1 MKKNIILML
10 ATSFVLLQSPVARSD
25 GDTVIQLITNQIAA
39 AADSIKQVASVE
51 AMQAAIQKVIQDT
64 TNSFM
69 KQADTSSQK
78 EIAAQGVVGDGL
90 SQTAV
95 DVFNQETVFWM
106 TPDVGT
112 CDRKKA
118 KGDLATASKQ
128 QEQTRARVNAMV
140 ATRVRGTS
148 GSGDMSTK
156 ITPIKTHDNLFCAQ
170 SDVDR
175 KYCNSV
181 SQYPDYDLNAAN
193 FMQPKNNTYD
203 QTELK
208 AAGQFIVN
216 TTAPTPLKLPQSNHS
231 TSSIEMQM
239 LREAHNAYAARLS
252 SANESLADVLA
263 DNTVPDGSPGSKG
276 IFQLMKEQVEGRAM
290 GEGGAA
296 FTTALTKG
304 GPGTAARSSAEMES
318 MTNLLLLKL
327 WESDRRQQVIQ
338 GEILSVLSHMA
349 MEHQVLSRG
358 QSVSDTEN
366 PKN

>member
-1 MKKNIILML
+1 MKKVLLVITICF
-10 ATSFVLLQSPVARSD
+10 ALLQSPVARSD
-25 GDTVIQLITNQIAA
+25 SDTVMQLITNQIAA
-39 AADSIKQVASVE
+39 AADAVKEVASVE

-64 TNSFM
+64 TDSFM

-90 SQTAV
+90 SQTAI

-112 CDRKKA
+112 CDRKTAKA
-118 KGDLATASKQ
+118 NIETASKY
-128 QEQTRARVNAMV
+128 QEKLRADVNAAV
-140 ATRVRGTS
+140 ATRVRGSS
-148 GSGDMSTK
+148 GGSSR
-156 ITPIKTHDNLFCAQ
+156 INPIKVHDTNFCAQ

-175 KYCNSV
+175 KYCDSV
-181 SQYPDYDLNAAN
+181 SQYADYDLSAAN

-203 QTELK
+203 PTEKK
-208 AAGQFIVN
+208 AAAQFIVN
-216 TTAPTPLKLPQSNHS
+216 TTAPTPLKMPQANFS

-252 SANESLADVLA
+252 SANEALADVLA
-263 DNTVPDGSPGSKG
+263 DNAVPDGAPDSKG

-304 GPGTAARSSAEMES
+304 GPGTAARSTAEMES

-327 WESDRRQQVIQ
+327 WESDRRQQVVL

-358 QSVSDTEN
+358 QSVGDTEN

>member
-1 MKKNIILML
+1 MKKNRLL
-10 ATSFVLLQSPVARSD
+10 VTTACFALLQSPTARSD
-25 GDTVIQLITNQIAA
+25 SDTVMAVLQHQIASITELGAVQSAITAMIEKMTNA
-39 AADSIKQVASVE
+39 AMELGHSDA
-51 AMQAAIQKVIQDT
+51 
-64 TNSFM
+64 
-69 KQADTSSQK
+69 QK
-78 EIAAQGVVGDGL
+78 EIVAQGVVGDGL
-90 SQTAV
+90 SQTAI

-112 CDRKKA
+112 CNRKTAKA
-118 KGDLATASKQ
+118 DIDTASKQ
-128 QEQTRARVNAMV
+128 QEKLRAQLNAAV
-140 ATRVRGTS
+140 ATRVRGS
-148 GSGDMSTK
+148 SGGSGK
-156 ITPIKTHDNLFCAQ
+156 INTLKVHDTNFCAQ

-181 SQYPDYDLNAAN
+181 SEYADFDLSAAN

-203 QTELK
+203 PTEKK
-208 AAGQFIVN
+208 AAAQFIVN
-216 TTAPTPLKLPQSNHS
+216 TTAPTPLRMPQLNHS

-252 SANESLADVLA
+252 TANESLADVLA
-263 DNTVPDGSPGSKG
+263 DNAVPDSAAPGSKG
-276 IFQLMKEQVEGRAM
+276 IFQLIKEQVEGRAM

-304 GPGTAARSSAEMES
+304 GPGTAARSTAEMES

-338 GEILSVLSHMA
+338 GEILSVLTHMA
-349 MEHQVLSRG
+349 MEHQVLSRS
-358 QSVSDTEN
+358 QSVNDTEN

>member
-1 MKKNIILML
+1 MIEKM
-10 ATSFVLLQSPVARSD
+10 T
-25 GDTVIQLITNQIAA
+25 
-39 AADSIKQVASVE
+39 
-51 AMQAAIQKVIQDT
+51 QAAMDLGH
-64 TNSFM
+64 SD
-69 KQADTSSQK
+69 AQK
-78 EIAAQGVVGDGL
+78 EIVAQGVVGDGL
-90 SQTAV
+90 SQTAI

-112 CDRKKA
+112 CNRKAAKA
-118 KGDLATASKQ
+118 DIETASKY
-128 QEQTRARVNAMV
+128 QEKLRAQLNAAV
-140 ATRVRGTS
+140 ATRVRGSS
-148 GSGDMSTK
+148 GSSSK
-156 ITPIKTHDNLFCAQ
+156 IHPLKVHDSNFCAP

-181 SQYPDYDLNAAN
+181 SEYADYDLSAAN
-193 FMQPKNNTYD
+193 FIQPKNNTYD
-203 QTELK
+203 PTEKK
-208 AAGQFIVN
+208 AAAQFIVN
-216 TTAPTPLKLPQSNHS
+216 TTAPTPLKMPQLNHS

-252 SANESLADVLA
+252 TANESLADVMA
-263 DNTVPDGSPGSKG
+263 DNAVPDGADTGSKG
-276 IFQLMKEQVEGRAM
+276 IFQLIKEQVEGRVM

-304 GPGTAARSSAEMES
+304 GPGTAARSTAEMES

-327 WESDRRQQVIQ
+327 WESDRHQQVIQ
-338 GEILSVLSHMA
+338 AEILSVLTHMA